1 VHYLPATAV
10 LTPFVFALLL
20 GFCRHWREKSWQAGA
35 FLGVLLTFA
44 LSLTMLAF
52 LEGDLVTTRQSY
64 LTFPLTFSFRADSLS
79 VSLAVLFSFCY
90 LLATIY
96 SFGYLAHSHARR
108 RYFVLLLLTEGALLG
123 VLMSASLM
131 GLFLFFE
138 LLAVLSYLLI
148 IHEEDSNAML
158 AGAKYLYMTIG
169 AGLAIFYGLVVTY
182 YLAGRTDFIAGG
194 YISAS
199 PLAASGLFAFL
210 LGFGIKAGM
219 FPLHIWLPDAYSA
232 APAPVSAILSGCLA
246 KMGAYG
252 LIRVIYDVYGLEAVL
267 AASFDTVLLCLAVAT
282 IFFGS
287 ALALQQDEL
296 KRRLAYSS
304 VAQIGYVLLGVALLS
319 ERALFGAL
327 FHIFSHA
334 LMKGTL
340 FLCAGAIIT
349 QTGKKNISELAG
361 LGRQMPLVMGA
372 FTLAALSMVGLP
384 LFNAFISKWN
394 LALAS
399 LEGGL
404 PLLVGVLIISS
415 LLNALYY
422 FPIVI
427 SAFFA
432 SPAPQDPAPAVGSL
446 PAAMLWTTVLM
457 ALLCVNFAFL
467 QPYWPG
473 LLAGRIAAAL
483 F

>member
-1 VHYLPATAV
+1 
-10 LTPFVFALLL
+10 
-20 GFCRHWREKSWQAGA
+20 
-35 FLGVLLTFA
+35 
-44 LSLTMLAF
+44 
-52 LEGDLVTTRQSY
+52 
-64 LTFPLTFSFRADSLS
+64 
-79 VSLAVLFSFCY
+79 
-90 LLATIY
+90 
-96 SFGYLAHSHARR
+96 
-108 RYFVLLLLTEGALLG
+108 
-123 VLMSASLM
+123 
-131 GLFLFFE
+131 
-138 LLAVLSYLLI
+138 
-148 IHEEDSNAML
+148 
-158 AGAKYLYMTIG
+158 
-169 AGLAIFYGLVVTY
+169 
-182 YLAGRTDFIAGG
+182 
-194 YISAS
+194 
-199 PLAASGLFAFL
+199 
-210 LGFGIKAGM
+210 
-219 FPLHIWLPDAYSA
+219 
-232 APAPVSAILSGCLA
+232 
-246 KMGAYG
+246 
-252 LIRVIYDVYGLEAVL
+252 
-267 AASFDTVLLCLAVAT
+267 
-282 IFFGS
+282 
-287 ALALQQDEL
+287 
-296 KRRLAYSS
+296 
-304 VAQIGYVLLGVALLS
+304 
-319 ERALFGAL
+319 
-327 FHIFSHA
+327 
-334 LMKGTL
+334 MKGTL